1 MPRRMPNRRSSAA
14 QPHRVG
20 ANEKPRRDAARGGFR
35 VQEATSAGGVVHRS
49 GENGLDVLLLETPG
63 GVWGLPKG
71 TPDDGE
77 SIEQTALREVRE
89 ETGLE
94 VALEDK
100 IGTIEYWFA
109 RPSVR
114 TRYHKRVHFWLMRPT
129 GGDVSAHDDEHVTVA
144 WFPLGEA
151 LRRVTHAKSAETLQ
165 RAATLLADRAS
176 STEPP
181 GAPGK
186 P

>member
-1 MPRRMPNRRSSAA
+1 MAQRSSDRRSSPA
-14 QPHRVG
+14 R
-20 ANEKPRRDAARGGFR
+20 PRRRASASRFKLR
-35 VQEATSAGGVVHRS
+35 EAVSAGGVVHRS
-49 GENGLDVLLLETPG
+49 GDRGVEVLLLETRG

-71 TPDDGE
+71 TPDAGE

-100 IGTIEYWFA
+100 IGMIEYWFA
-109 RPSVR
+109 RPSER

-129 GGDVSAHDDEHVTVA
+129 GGDVSAHDDEHITVA

-151 LRRVTHAKSAETLQ
+151 LRRVTHANSADTLQ
-165 RAATLLADRAS
+165 RAATLLAERTPPAK
-176 STEPP
+176 P
-181 GAPGK
+181 GAPCS
-186 P
+186 

>member
-1 MPRRMPNRRSSAA
+1 MPRRTPNRRSSAA
-14 QPHRVG
+14 HPHHDA
-20 ANEKPRRDAARGGFR
+20 ANGKLHRTAARGRFR
-35 VQEATSAGGVVHRS
+35 VQEATSAGGVVYRP
-49 GENGLDVLLLETPG
+49 GENGLDVLLLETRG

-71 TPDDGE
+71 TPDNGE

-109 RPSVR
+109 HPSVR

-129 GGDVSAHDDEHVTVA
+129 GGDVSAHDDEHITVA
-144 WFPLGEA
+144 WFPFGEA
-151 LRRVTHAKSAETLQ
+151 LRRVTHSNSAETLQ

-181 GAPGK
+181 RGPGK

>member
-1 MPRRMPNRRSSAA
+1 MSRRST
-14 QPHRVG
+14 HRRNSPAHRPADG
-20 ANEKPRRDAARGGFR
+20 RRDTAGSRFR
-35 VQEATSAGGVVHRS
+35 VQEATSAGGVVHRP
-49 GENGLDVLLLETPG
+49 GDDGLDVLLLETHG
-63 GVWGLPKG
+63 GIWGLPKG

-109 RPSVR
+109 RPSER

-129 GGDVSAHDDEHVTVA
+129 GGDVSAHDSEHITVA

-151 LRRVTHAKSAETLQ
+151 LRRVTHANSAETLQ
-165 RAATLLADRAS
+165 RAATLLADR
-176 STEPP
+176 TPP
-181 GAPGK
+181 SEHPSGPGQ